1 MRTEFKFLIIAVM
14 VIQLIILTIYFHYN
28 SKAYL
33 SQFKFWKNT
42 NPGLISQKYLSASM
56 DLLSFEDGGDK
67 FIWPQIYNKNNEE
80 VGIMLLCVDE
90 NFIMYSYNEKDFYI
104 YQAK

>member
-1 MRTEFKFLIIAVM
+1 
-14 VIQLIILTIYFHYN
+14 
-28 SKAYL
+28 
-33 SQFKFWKNT
+33 
-42 NPGLISQKYLSASM
+42 M

-80 VGIMLLCVDE
+80 VGIMLLCLDE
-90 NFIMYSYNEKDFYI
+90 NFIMFSYKEKDFYI